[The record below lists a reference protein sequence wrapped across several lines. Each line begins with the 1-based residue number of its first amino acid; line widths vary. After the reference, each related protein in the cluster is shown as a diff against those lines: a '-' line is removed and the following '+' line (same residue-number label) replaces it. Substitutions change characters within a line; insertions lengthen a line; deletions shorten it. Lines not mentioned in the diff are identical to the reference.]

1 MPLPCG
7 TPLGRGKA
15 KGVNPD
21 RKSGAES
28 PKAASAFSWF
38 LLELGDVVGLSARL
52 LRRAL
57 VPMYRLAF
65 LRELTGAA
73 TEIEADVV
81 AQISLTI
88 TRTLT
93 DILLNRKLLDPADT
107 LKNATLQT
115 PPHRANHN
123 LFIFLILE

>member
-1 MPLPCG
+1 M
-7 TPLGRGKA
+7 
-15 KGVNPD
+15 
-21 RKSGAES
+21 S

-73 TEIEADVV
+73 REIEADVV

-88 TRTLT
+88 TRTFT

-107 LKNATLQT
+107 LKKNITPNTLT
-115 PPHRANHN
+115 PRKSQ
-123 LFIFLILE
+123 LIYFSNIRVGYIH

>member
-81 AQISLTI
+81 AEISLTI
-88 TRTLT
+88 TRTHTNALP
-93 DILLNRKLLDPADT
+93 NRKFWT
-107 LKNATLQT
+107 YS
-115 PPHRANHN
+115 H
-123 LFIFLILE
+123 

>member
-7 TPLGRGKA
+7 TPFGRGKA

-28 PKAASAFSWF
+28 PKTASAFSWF
-38 LLELGDVVGLSARL
+38 LLEPGDVVGLSVRL

-57 VPMYRLAF
+57 VPMYWLAF
-65 LRELTGAA
+65 LRELTDAA

-81 AQISLTI
+81 AQISITI
-88 TRTLT
+88 T
-93 DILLNRKLLDPADT
+93 
-107 LKNATLQT
+107 
-115 PPHRANHN
+115 
-123 LFIFLILE
+123 

>member
-1 MPLPCG
+1 M
-7 TPLGRGKA
+7 
-15 KGVNPD
+15 
-21 RKSGAES
+21 S

-57 VPMYRLAF
+57 VPMYPFAF

-88 TRTLT
+88 T
-93 DILLNRKLLDPADT
+93 
-107 LKNATLQT
+107 
-115 PPHRANHN
+115 
-123 LFIFLILE
+123 